1 MNARTKRHLT
11 FGSLIVLAVL
21 FVAAVVISNALLRGI
36 RLDLTENRL
45 YTLSSGTRQ
54 VLAEIDEPLNLY
66 FFFSDRA
73 TTNLPFLRNYAQRV
87 REFLEEVQAAS
98 RGRIRLS
105 VIDPLPFSE
114 EEDRAA
120 AFGLQAVPLGP
131 SGETVY
137 FGLAGTNAL
146 DGQAVI
152 PFFQPDKET
161 FLEYDVA
168 KLIQSLA
175 KPKRPVVGLLSQLPI
190 GASFDPATRQMREPQ
205 LIVEELRQLFDLREL
220 NQGITEIPEDVQVLM
235 LVHPK
240 NLGDDTL
247 YAIDQFVLRGGRL
260 AIFVDPYAEL
270 DDGGAN
276 PDDPMSAMFASRA
289 SNLSKLFDAWGI
301 KFNADQVLIDRGA
314 ALQVSI
320 GPGQLR
326 RHAGIVGYG
335 REYLNARDVVTAQL
349 SVINFASPG
358 HLALAEG
365 STLTL
370 EPLVHSTRE
379 AMLIPSERMRFI
391 GGDPS
396 SLLADYAPGNEHLV
410 LAGRFAGKLKSA
422 FPDRS
427 GEKHRTESAG
437 DVQMIVVAD
446 TDILTNRLWV
456 QLGQFFGQRVANA
469 FAANGDFIVN
479 AVDNLTGTGALIS
492 IRGRALSVRPFTRVE
507 ALRRQADERFRA
519 KERELQQ
526 QLADTERRLN
536 ELQQQKGEQQALV
549 LSPEQRAELA
559 RFQQEKLRIRKEL
572 REVRRQLDADIEAL
586 GARLKF
592 INIVLFP
599 ALVTVA
605 AVLLAAWRVRRR
617 RFAAAAGV

>member
-289 SNLSKLFDAWGI
+289 SNLSSSSMP
-301 KFNADQVLIDRGA
+301 GA
-314 ALQVSI
+314 SSSMPI
-320 GPGQLR
+320 R
-326 RHAGIVGYG
+326 CSS
-335 REYLNARDVVTAQL
+335 TAAPRFR
-349 SVINFASPG
+349 SRS
-358 HLALAEG
+358 ALASCAVTRASSATAA
-365 STLTL
+365 ST
-370 EPLVHSTRE
+370 STP
-379 AMLIPSERMRFI
+379 ATWS
-391 GGDPS
+391 
-396 SLLADYAPGNEHLV
+396 
-410 LAGRFAGKLKSA
+410 
-422 FPDRS
+422 
-427 GEKHRTESAG
+427 
-437 DVQMIVVAD
+437 
-446 TDILTNRLWV
+446 
-456 QLGQFFGQRVANA
+456 
-469 FAANGDFIVN
+469 
-479 AVDNLTGTGALIS
+479 
-492 IRGRALSVRPFTRVE
+492 RPNSR
-507 ALRRQADERFRA
+507 
-519 KERELQQ
+519 
-526 QLADTERRLN
+526 
-536 ELQQQKGEQQALV
+536 
-549 LSPEQRAELA
+549 
-559 RFQQEKLRIRKEL
+559 
-572 REVRRQLDADIEAL
+572 
-586 GARLKF
+586 
-592 INIVLFP
+592 
-599 ALVTVA
+599 
-605 AVLLAAWRVRRR
+605 
-617 RFAAAAGV
+617 